1 MIRPP
6 SKSTRTYTPFPYT
19 SLFRSVAKPTIVS
32 AFATMEIVVAILSN
46 EAVEA
51 FDAGPQRR
59 RLDVQQAGEFFDAAG
74 LLQIAAVVPRLRLL
88 AAGHRAGKHV
98 LGHVLIVEDR
108 PARYCRHGLVARSEE
123 HTSALQSL
131 MRI

>member
-1 MIRPP
+1 
-6 SKSTRTYTPFPYT
+6 
-19 SLFRSVAKPTIVS
+19 
-32 AFATMEIVVAILSN
+32 MEIVVAILSN

-74 LLQIAAVVPRLRLL
+74 LLQIAAVVPRLQLL

-98 LGHVLIVEDR
+98 LGPVLIVEDR
-108 PARYCRHGLVARSEE
+108 PARSRSDERSVGKE
-123 HTSALQSL
+123 VVSTFRFRLSADD
-131 MRI
+131 